1 MLMGLDG
8 QWWKHSTYGDTKFS
22 STGIS
27 FAFGSRSTAMGDGEY
42 ASTFVM
48 PELRDRLKGADCND

>member
-1 MLMGLDG
+1 MGLDG

-42 ASTFVM
+42 ASTFDM
-48 PELRDRLKGADCND
+48 PELRDRLKGDDCND